1 MYNQLRMIMNSG
13 SILGY
18 FFQAV
23 PITCIVGVVY
33 IGIRIAYIKH
43 QKRSIVWLDELMKL
57 LFACYL
63 TGLLSLVVLPANFW
77 LDFFD
82 GLFFGWWEEMGPVF
96 SYGGFNLVP
105 SIIKVFGGELIL
117 GSWVKTMLLGN
128 IAMFLPFGFFI
139 PFVTKKVNRK
149 NVFILA
155 VIVPITVELLQ
166 LILGRSFDIDDL
178 ICNFIGI
185 VVGYFVALTLKGIG
199 KKYRRKRVN
208 SNLEL

>member
-43 QKRSIVWLDELMKL
+43 QKRSIVWLNELMKL

-82 GLFFGWWEEMGPVF
+82 GVFFGWWEEMGPVF
-96 SYGGFNLVP
+96 RYGGFNLVP
-105 SIIKVFGGELIL
+105 SIIKVFGGEWIL

-155 VIVPITVELLQ
+155 AIVPVAVEFLQ

-185 VVGYFVALTLKGIG
+185 AFGYFVALALKGIG
-199 KKYRRKRVN
+199 KKGIEEN
-208 SNLEL
+208 G